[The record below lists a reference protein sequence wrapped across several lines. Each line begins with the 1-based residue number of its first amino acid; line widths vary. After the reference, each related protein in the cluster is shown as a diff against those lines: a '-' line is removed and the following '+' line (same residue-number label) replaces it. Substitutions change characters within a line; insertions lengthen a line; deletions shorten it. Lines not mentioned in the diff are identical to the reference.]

1 MRKHCKQMAA
11 RWGRNPGDRSN
22 APQSIG
28 HQLANSKQFQ
38 LAANSLLSGLINS
51 INRAIA

>member
-28 HQLANSKQFQ
+28 HLLANSKPYQ
-38 LAANSLLSGLINS
+38 LAANLFVRSL